1 MSSLEEG
8 RVGNHSL
15 FYEGPGDRYYVG
27 HFAPMPST
35 YREVKEH
42 GLPQFVV
49 ASGSLAACA
58 AARRLLSGEA
68 RRLGESR

>member
-8 RVGNHSL
+8 RSGSHSV

-35 YREVKEH
+35 WQEAQKS
-42 GLPQFVV
+42 GIPQFVV
-49 ASGSLAACA
+49 AAGSLAACA

-68 RRLGESR
+68 QRLGGPR